1 MELGARTLVYFGTLL
16 VGLGIGYGVMKV
28 SLKNLYKRQEE
39 ASTLLKDEVEKL
51 RGSIKTLF
59 DKLDRKNRRE
69 ETRYRKISMALTA
82 IVVAMP
88 VGNPHA
94 ANIKGIVDGLASNG
108 DD

>member
-1 MELGARTLVYFGTLL
+1 MELDARTLVYFGTLL

-28 SLKNLYKRQEE
+28 SLKNLYRRQEE
-39 ASTLLKDEVEKL
+39 AASLLKEEVGKL
-51 RGSIKTLF
+51 RDSIKTLF
-59 DKLDRKNRRE
+59 DKLDRKNKRE

-82 IVVAMP
+82 IVVTLPA
-88 VGNPHA
+88 GNPHA

>member
-1 MELGARTLVYFGTLL
+1 LELDARTLAYFGTLFT
-16 VGLGIGYGVMKV
+16 GIGITYGVMKV
-28 SLKNLYKRQEE
+28 SLRNIVDE
-39 ASTLLKDEVEKL
+39 LKKL
-51 RGSIKTLF
+51 RGNITTLF

-88 VGNPHA
+88 AGNPHA